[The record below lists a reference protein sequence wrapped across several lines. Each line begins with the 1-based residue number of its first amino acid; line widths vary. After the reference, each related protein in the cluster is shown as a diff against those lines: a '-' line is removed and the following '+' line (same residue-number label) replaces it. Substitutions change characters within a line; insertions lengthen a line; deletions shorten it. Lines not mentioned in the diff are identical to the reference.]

1 MSKLKQ
7 IRAKHLG
14 HAIMVTFA
22 GASLFNIKDFIYAMH
37 PNEWLAWTLAGAL
50 AAGLVVFAAI
60 LSETRWRS
68 TGFYVTLAVVAG
80 LTAIS
85 GAIQGAAYAHAVGL
99 AGWAMGIAMPLFG
112 ELGASLALSIYA
124 KEQQARS
131 MDEAQKQLSDGVRKT
146 IIEALS
152 NVDRAKVEAQ
162 VNRAVT
168 VITREMVDASIHD
181 MIAELRGGR
190 SVQLDVQ
197 PVVQLDTPS
206 VQQNTSENTPNTP
219 NLVVLDTNAVQSA
232 VQKSALDLANEKRKA
247 EKLDAMRIVLGA
259 YHQNP
264 DASLRDVAGLVNRS
278 PETIRNW
285 LKDLEGQGV
294 VHVNGNV
301 KVLRSV

>member
-7 IRAKHLG
+7 IKAKHLG

-37 PNEWLAWTLAGAL
+37 PNDWLAWTLAVAL
-50 AAGLVVFAAI
+50 AAGLVVFSAL

-68 TGFYVTLAVVAG
+68 TGFYVTLVVVAG
-80 LTAIS
+80 LTAVS
-85 GAIQGAAYAHAVGL
+85 GFIQGGAYSRAIGWP
-99 AGWAMGIAMPLFG
+99 GWAMGFAMPLFG

-168 VITREMVDASIHD
+168 IITREMVDASIHD
-181 MIAELRGGR
+181 MIAELRSGR
-190 SVQLDVQ
+190 VQ
-197 PVVQLDTPS
+197 PVVQLDTPT
-206 VQQNTSENTPNTP
+206 VQQITLESTPNTP
-219 NLVVLDTNAVQSA
+219 NLAVFDTNPVQST
-232 VQKSALDLANEKRKA
+232 VQKSALELANEKRKA
-247 EKLDAMRIVLGA
+247 DKLDAMRIVLGA

-285 LKDLEGQGV
+285 LKDLESQGI
-294 VHVNGNV
+294 VHVNGSV
-301 KVLRSV
+301 TVLNSL

>member
-7 IRAKHLG
+7 IKAKHLG

-37 PNEWLAWTLAGAL
+37 PNEWLAWTLAVAL
-50 AAGLVVFAAI
+50 AAGLVVFSAL
-60 LSETRWRS
+60 LSEARWRS
-68 TGFYVTLAVVAG
+68 TGFYVTLVVVAG
-80 LTAIS
+80 LTVVS
-85 GAIQGAAYAHAVGL
+85 GFIQGGAYSRAIGWP
-99 AGWAMGIAMPLFG
+99 GWAMGFAMPLFG

-168 VITREMVDASIHD
+168 IITREMVDASIHD
-181 MIAELRGGR
+181 MIAELRSGR
-190 SVQLDVQ
+190 VQ
-197 PVVQLDTPS
+197 PVVQLDTPF
-206 VQQNTSENTPNTP
+206 VQQNTLENTPSTP
-219 NLVVLDTNAVQSA
+219 NLAVLDTNPVQST
-232 VQKSALDLANEKRKA
+232 VQKSALELANEKRKA
-247 EKLDAMRIVLGA
+247 DKLDAMRIVLGA

-285 LKDLEGQGV
+285 LKDLESQGV
-294 VHVNGNV
+294 VHVNGSV
-301 KVLRSV
+301 TVLNSL

>member
-1 MSKLKQ
+1 MNKLKQ
-7 IRAKHLG
+7 IKAKHLG

-146 IIEALS
+146 IIDALS
-152 NVDRAKVEAQ
+152 NIDRAKVEAQ
-162 VNRAVT
+162 VNRAVA

-181 MIAELRGGR
+181 MITEMRSGR
-190 SVQLDVQ
+190 SVQS
-197 PVVQLDTPS
+197 VVQLDTPT
-206 VQQNTSENTPNTP
+206 VQQITLESTPNTP
-219 NLVVLDTNAVQSA
+219 NLVNLDTNPVQPV
-232 VQKSALDLANEKRKA
+232 VQKSALELANEKRKA

-264 DASLRDVAGLVNRS
+264 DASLRDVAGLVSRS

-294 VHVNGNV
+294 VHVNGSV
-301 KVLRSV
+301 KVLRSL

>member
-1 MSKLKQ
+1 MTRLKQ

-22 GASLFNIKDFIYAMH
+22 GASLFNISDFIYTMH
-37 PNEWLAWTLAGAL
+37 PDKALAWTLAVAL
-50 AAGLVVFAAI
+50 AAGLVVFSAL

-68 TGFYVTLAVVAG
+68 TGFYITLIVVAG

-85 GAIQGAAYAHAVGL
+85 GAIQGAAYAHAVGWP
-99 AGWAMGIAMPLFG
+99 GWLMGVSMPLFG

-131 MDEAQKQLSDGVRKT
+131 MDEAQKQLGDGVRKT
-146 IIEALS
+146 IIDALS

-162 VNRAVT
+162 VNRAVA

-181 MIAELRGGR
+181 MITEMRSGR
-190 SVQLDVQ
+190 SVQS
-197 PVVQLDTPS
+197 VVQLDTPT
-206 VQQNTSENTPNTP
+206 VQQITLESTPNTP
-219 NLVVLDTNAVQSA
+219 NLVNLDTNPVQPV
-232 VQKSALDLANEKRKA
+232 VQKSALELANEKRKA

-264 DASLRDVAGLVNRS
+264 DASLRDVAGLVSRS

-294 VHVNGNV
+294 VHVNGSV
-301 KVLRSV
+301 KVLRSL

>member
-1 MSKLKQ
+1 MTRLKQ

-22 GASLFNIKDFIYAMH
+22 GASLFNIKDFIYTMH
-37 PNEWLAWTLAGAL
+37 PNEALAWTLAVAL
-50 AAGLVVFAAI
+50 AAGLVVFSAL

-68 TGFYVTLAVVAG
+68 TGFYITLIVVAG

-85 GAIQGAAYAHAVGL
+85 GAIQGAAYAHAVGWP
-99 AGWAMGIAMPLFG
+99 GWLMGVSMPLFG

-168 VITREMVDASIHD
+168 IITREMVDASIHD

-190 SVQLDVQ
+190 VQLDVQ
-197 PVVQLDTPS
+197 PVVQLDAPS
-206 VQQNTSENTPNTP
+206 VQQNALGNTPNTP
-219 NLVVLDTNAVQSA
+219 NLVVLDTNPVQPV
-232 VQKSALDLANEKRKA
+232 VQKSALELANEKRKA
-247 EKLDAMRIVLGA
+247 DKLDAMRIVLGA

-285 LKDLEGQGV
+285 LKDLENQGI
-294 VHVNGNV
+294 VHVNGSV
-301 KVLRSV
+301 TVLNSL

>member
-1 MSKLKQ
+1 MTRLKQ

-22 GASLFNIKDFIYAMH
+22 GASLFNISDFIYTMH
-37 PNEWLAWTLAGAL
+37 PDKALAWTLAVAL
-50 AAGLVVFAAI
+50 AAGLVVFSAL

-68 TGFYVTLAVVAG
+68 TGFYITLIVVAG

-85 GAIQGAAYAHAVGL
+85 GAIQGAAYAHAVGWP
-99 AGWAMGIAMPLFG
+99 GWLMGVSMPLFG

-131 MDEAQKQLSDGVRKT
+131 MDEAQKQLGDGVRKT
-146 IIEALS
+146 IIDALS

-168 VITREMVDASIHD
+168 IITREMVDASIHD
-181 MIAELRGGR
+181 MITEMRSGR
-190 SVQLDVQ
+190 SVQS
-197 PVVQLDTPS
+197 VVQLDTPT
-206 VQQNTSENTPNTP
+206 VQQITLESTPNTP
-219 NLVVLDTNAVQSA
+219 NLVNLDTNPVQPV
-232 VQKSALDLANEKRKA
+232 VQKSALELANEKRKA

-264 DASLRDVAGLVNRS
+264 DASLRDVAGLVSRS

-294 VHVNGNV
+294 VHVNGSV
-301 KVLRSV
+301 KVLRSL

>member
-1 MSKLKQ
+1 MTRLKQ

-22 GASLFNIKDFIYAMH
+22 GASLFNISDFIYTMH
-37 PNEWLAWTLAGAL
+37 PDKALAWTLAVAL
-50 AAGLVVFAAI
+50 AAGLVVFSAL
-60 LSETRWRS
+60 LSEARWRS
-68 TGFYVTLAVVAG
+68 TGFYVTLVVVAG
-80 LTAIS
+80 LTVVS
-85 GAIQGAAYAHAVGL
+85 GFIQGGAYSRAIGWP
-99 AGWAMGIAMPLFG
+99 GWAMGFAMPLFG

-168 VITREMVDASIHD
+168 IITREMVDASIHD
-181 MIAELRGGR
+181 MIAELRSGR
-190 SVQLDVQ
+190 VQ
-197 PVVQLDTPS
+197 PVVQLDTPF
-206 VQQNTSENTPNTP
+206 VQQNTLENTPSTP
-219 NLVVLDTNAVQSA
+219 NLAVLDTNPVQST
-232 VQKSALDLANEKRKA
+232 VQKSALELANEKRKA
-247 EKLDAMRIVLGA
+247 DKLDAMRIVLGA

-285 LKDLEGQGV
+285 LKDLESQGV
-294 VHVNGNV
+294 VHVNGSV
-301 KVLRSV
+301 TVLNSL

>member
-1 MSKLKQ
+1 MTRLKQ

-22 GASLFNIKDFIYAMH
+22 GASLFNISDFIYTMH
-37 PNEWLAWTLAGAL
+37 PDKALAWTLAVAL
-50 AAGLVVFAAI
+50 AAGLVVFSAL

-68 TGFYVTLAVVAG
+68 TGFYITLIVVAG

-85 GAIQGAAYAHAVGL
+85 GAIQGAAYAHAVGWP
-99 AGWAMGIAMPLFG
+99 GWLMGVSMPLFG

-146 IIEALS
+146 IIDALS

-168 VITREMVDASIHD
+168 IITREMVDASIHD
-181 MIAELRGGR
+181 MITEMRSGR
-190 SVQLDVQ
+190 SVQS
-197 PVVQLDTPS
+197 VVQLDTPT
-206 VQQNTSENTPNTP
+206 VQQNALENTPSTP
-219 NLVVLDTNAVQSA
+219 NLVVLDTNPVQSV
-232 VQKSALDLANEKRKA
+232 VQKSALELANEKRKA
-247 EKLDAMRIVLGA
+247 DKLDAMRIVLGA

-285 LKDLEGQGV
+285 LKDLESQGI
-294 VHVNGNV
+294 VHVNGSV
-301 KVLRSV
+301 TVLNSL

>member
-7 IRAKHLG
+7 IKAKHLG

-22 GASLFNIKDFIYAMH
+22 GASLFNIKDFVYAMH
-37 PNEWLAWTLAGAL
+37 PNDWLAWTISVAL
-50 AAGLVVFAAI
+50 AAGLVVFSAL

-68 TGFYVTLAVVAG
+68 TGFYITLIVVAG

-85 GAIQGAAYAHAVGL
+85 GAIQGAAYAHAVGWP
-99 AGWAMGIAMPLFG
+99 GWLMGVSMPLFG

-152 NVDRAKVEAQ
+152 SVDRAKVEAQ
-162 VNRAVT
+162 VNRAVA

-181 MIAELRGGR
+181 MIAELRSGR
-190 SVQLDVQ
+190 IVQLDVQ
-197 PVVQLDTPS
+197 QPAQLDAPTVQQNPPESTVSTPNLTALDTPT
-206 VQQNTSENTPNTP
+206 VQP
-219 NLVVLDTNAVQSA
+219 V
-232 VQKSALDLANEKRKA
+232 VQKSALELANEKRKA

-264 DASLRDVAGLVNRS
+264 DASLRDVAGLVKRS
-278 PETIRNW
+278 PQTISNW
-285 LKDLEGQGV
+285 LKEMESQGV
-294 VHVNGNV
+294 VHVNGSV
-301 KVLRSV
+301 KVLGSV

>member
-1 MSKLKQ
+1 MTRLKQ

-22 GASLFNIKDFIYAMH
+22 GASLFNISDFIYTMH
-37 PNEWLAWTLAGAL
+37 PDKALAWTLAVAL
-50 AAGLVVFAAI
+50 AAGLVVFSAL

-68 TGFYVTLAVVAG
+68 TGFYITLIVVAG

-85 GAIQGAAYAHAVGL
+85 GAIQGAAYAHAVGWP
-99 AGWAMGIAMPLFG
+99 GWLMGVSMPLFG

-131 MDEAQKQLSDGVRKT
+131 MDEAQKQLGDGVRKT
-146 IIEALS
+146 IIDALS

-168 VITREMVDASIHD
+168 IITREMVDASIHD
-181 MIAELRGGR
+181 MITEMRSGR
-190 SVQLDVQ
+190 SVQS
-197 PVVQLDTPS
+197 VVQLDTPT
-206 VQQNTSENTPNTP
+206 VQQNALENTPSTP
-219 NLVVLDTNAVQSA
+219 NLVVLDTNPVQSV
-232 VQKSALDLANEKRKA
+232 VQKSALELANEKRKA
-247 EKLDAMRIVLGA
+247 DKLDAMRIVLGA

-285 LKDLEGQGV
+285 LKDLESQGI
-294 VHVNGNV
+294 VHVNGSV
-301 KVLRSV
+301 TVLNSL

>member
-1 MSKLKQ
+1 MTRLKQ

-22 GASLFNIKDFIYAMH
+22 GASLFNISDFIYTMH
-37 PNEWLAWTLAGAL
+37 PDKALAWTLAVAL
-50 AAGLVVFAAI
+50 AAGLVVFSAL
-60 LSETRWRS
+60 LSEARWRS
-68 TGFYVTLAVVAG
+68 TGFYVTLVVVAG
-80 LTAIS
+80 LTVVS
-85 GAIQGAAYAHAVGL
+85 GFIQGGAYSRAIGWP
-99 AGWAMGIAMPLFG
+99 GWAMGFAMPLFG

-168 VITREMVDASIHD
+168 IITREMVDASIHD
-181 MIAELRGGR
+181 MIAELRSGR
-190 SVQLDVQ
+190 VQ
-197 PVVQLDTPS
+197 PVVQLDTPF
-206 VQQNTSENTPNTP
+206 VQQNTLENTPSTP
-219 NLVVLDTNAVQSA
+219 NLAVLDTNPVQST
-232 VQKSALDLANEKRKA
+232 VQKSALELANEKRKA
-247 EKLDAMRIVLGA
+247 DKLDAMRIVLGA

-285 LKDLEGQGV
+285 LKDLESQGI
-294 VHVNGNV
+294 VHVNGSV
-301 KVLRSV
+301 TVLNSL

>member
-1 MSKLKQ
+1 VNKLKQ
-7 IRAKHLG
+7 IKAKHLG
-14 HAIMVTFA
+14 HVIMVTFA

-37 PNEWLAWTLAGAL
+37 PNDWLAWTLAVAL

-146 IIEALS
+146 IIDALS
-152 NVDRAKVEAQ
+152 NIDRAKVEAQ
-162 VNRAVT
+162 VNRAVA

-181 MIAELRGGR
+181 MITEMRSGR
-190 SVQLDVQ
+190 SVQS
-197 PVVQLDTPS
+197 VVQLDTPT
-206 VQQNTSENTPNTP
+206 VQQITLESTPNTP
-219 NLVVLDTNAVQSA
+219 NLVNLDTNPVQPV
-232 VQKSALDLANEKRKA
+232 VQKSALELANEKRKA

-264 DASLRDVAGLVNRS
+264 DASLRDVAGLVSRS

-294 VHVNGNV
+294 VHVNGSV
-301 KVLRSV
+301 KVLRSL

>member
-1 MSKLKQ
+1 MRIK
-7 IRAKHLG
+7 AKHLG
-14 HAIMVTFA
+14 HVIMVTFA

-37 PNEWLAWTLAGAL
+37 PNDWLAWTLAVAL
-50 AAGLVVFAAI
+50 AAGLVVFSAI
-60 LSETRWRS
+60 LSETRWLS
-68 TGFYVTLAVVAG
+68 TGFYITLIVVAG

-85 GAIQGAAYAHAVGL
+85 GAIQGAAYSHSVGL

-168 VITREMVDASIHD
+168 IITREMVDASIHD

-190 SVQLDVQ
+190 VQLDVQ
-197 PVVQLDTPS
+197 PVVQLDTPT
-206 VQQNTSENTPNTP
+206 VQQITLESTPNTP
-219 NLVVLDTNAVQSA
+219 NLVNLDTNPVQPV
-232 VQKSALDLANEKRKA
+232 VQKSALELANEKRKA

-264 DASLRDVAGLVNRS
+264 DASLRDVAGLVSRS

-294 VHVNGNV
+294 VHVNGSV
-301 KVLRSV
+301 KVLKSL

>member
-7 IRAKHLG
+7 IKAKHLG

-22 GASLFNIKDFIYAMH
+22 GASLFNISDFIYTMH
-37 PNEWLAWTLAGAL
+37 PDKALAWTLAVAL
-50 AAGLVVFAAI
+50 AAGLVVFSAL

-68 TGFYVTLAVVAG
+68 TGFHITLIVVAG

-85 GAIQGAAYAHAVGL
+85 GAIQGAAYAHAVGWP
-99 AGWAMGIAMPLFG
+99 GWLMGVSMPLFG

-146 IIEALS
+146 IIDALS

-162 VNRAVT
+162 VNRAVA

-181 MIAELRGGR
+181 MIAEMRSGR
-190 SVQLDVQ
+190 SVQS
-197 PVVQLDTPS
+197 VVQLDTPT
-206 VQQNTSENTPNTP
+206 VQQNALENTPSTP
-219 NLVVLDTNAVQSA
+219 NLVVFDTNPVQSV
-232 VQKSALDLANEKRKA
+232 VQKTALELANEKRKA
-247 EKLDAMRIVLGA
+247 DKLDAMRIVLGA

-285 LKDLEGQGV
+285 LKDLESQGI
-294 VHVNGNV
+294 VHVNGSV
-301 KVLRSV
+301 TVLNSL